1 MREMLRALK
10 QYFEL
15 IAYTSRTKEEAIA
28 IANIVE

>member
-15 IAYTSRTKEEAIA
+15 IVYTGRTKEEALA
-28 IANIVE
+28 ITGIVE